1 MFQYIP
7 IVLHTYVITKN
18 KLFNI
23 NINTLFQQLR
33 PIFWRGLL
41 AFIMLNFCNG
51 LTNLDTKIAS

>member
-1 MFQYIP
+1 M
-7 IVLHTYVITKN
+7 LHTYVITKN

-23 NINTLFQQLR
+23 NINTLFQQLH